1 MAELLSG
8 WKRTHYCAQ
17 PAEES
22 VGKEIILMGWAGTWR
37 NLGALIFIGLRD
49 RTGTMQLVFDE
60 NTLSKEQFADAETIR
75 SEYVLAVKGT
85 LQKRTPEMIN
95 PNMKTG
101 AYEVIVSEFKILS
114 SAQTPPIYIK
124 DDLDAQ
130 EQLRLKYRYLDLRR
144 PCMQKILMMRHEIS
158 QIARRYFADN
168 GFLEIETPMLQKST
182 PEGARDYLVPSRVH
196 PGKFYALP
204 QSPQLFKQ
212 LLMLSGYDRYMQI
225 ARCFRDEDLRA
236 DRQPEFTQIDLEMS
250 FVEEDDVISVN
261 EKFMQT
267 LMKETLGIDIQLPLR
282 RIPYSEAMD
291 RYGSDKP
298 DTRFGLELCNISDIV
313 KECGFSVFTSAING
327 GGSVRGIRVPGGV
340 AAFTRKNIDELT
352 EFVKIYRAKG
362 LAWMSLKNEGLQCS
376 FAKFLT
382 EEQTK
387 QIQQRLEAQNGDIL
401 FFVADT
407 NNETV
412 YASLG
417 ALRCEIAKRMNLIDN
432 DRYDLLWVTDF
443 PLLEW
448 SEDENRFVAK
458 HHPFT
463 SPKDEDL
470 QYLDVDPGRVRAKA
484 YDIVMNGYEIGGG
497 SIRIHSQELQ
507 EKMFETLGFTKE
519 QAWARFGF
527 LMEAFKYGTPPHGG
541 MAYGLDRLVML
552 IAKTNNIRDVIAF
565 PKVQTAA
572 CLMSGAPDYV
582 DDVQLK
588 ELAIATLADQCE
600 E

>member
-1 MAELLSG
+1 MSEMLSG
-8 WKRTHYCAQ
+8 WKRTSYCAEPTENQ
-17 PAEES
+17 I
-22 VGKEIILMGWAGTWR
+22 GKEVTLMGWAGTWR

-60 NTLSKEQFADAETIR
+60 KTLTKEQFELAETIR
-75 SEYVLAVKGT
+75 SEFVLAIRGT
-85 LQKRTPEMIN
+85 LQKRTPDMVN

-101 AYEVIVSEFKILS
+101 AYEVIVNEFKILS
-114 SAQTPPIYIK
+114 KAQTPPIYIK
-124 DDLDAQ
+124 DDLDAK
-130 EQLRLKYRYLDLRR
+130 EELRLKYRYLDLRR
-144 PCMQKILMMRHEIS
+144 PCMQEILMMRHKIAK
-158 QIARRYFADN
+158 IAREYFAEN

-212 LLMLSGYDRYMQI
+212 LLMLSGFDRYMQI

-250 FVEEDDVISVN
+250 FVEEEDVMSVN
-261 EKFMQT
+261 EKFMQR
-267 LMKETLGIDIQLPLR
+267 LMKETIGVDVQLPLLR
-282 RIPYSEAMD
+282 LPWDEAM
-291 RYGSDKP
+291 RRFGSDKP
-298 DTRFGLELCNISDIV
+298 DMRFGLELCDMSDIV
-313 KECGFSVFTSAING
+313 ADCGFSVFTGAVAN
-327 GGSVRGIRVPGGV
+327 GGSVRAVCVPGGV

-352 EFVKIYRAKG
+352 EFVKIYKAKG
-362 LAWMSLKNEGLQCS
+362 LAWMSLKPDGLQCS

-382 EEQTK
+382 ED
-387 QIQQRLEAQNGDIL
+387 QIKAIQERADAHTGDII
-401 FFVADT
+401 FFVADK
-407 NNETV
+407 NEV
-412 YASLG
+412 VFASLG
-417 ALRCEIAKRMNLIDN
+417 ALRCEIAKRMKLIN
-432 DRYDLLWVTDF
+432 ENEYKLLWVTDF
-443 PLLEW
+443 PQFEW
-448 SEDENRFVAK
+448 SDEENRYMAM

-463 SPKDEDL
+463 CPKDEDIE
-470 QYLDVDPGRVRAKA
+470 YLDKDLSKVHAKA

-507 EKMFETLGFTKE
+507 ERMFEALGFTKE
-519 QAWARFGF
+519 QAWERFGF

-552 IAKTNNIRDVIAF
+552 ITGTTNIRDVIAF

-572 CLMSGAPDYV
+572 DLMSGAPDFV
-582 DDVQLK
+582 DDKQLDELYIKTTKK
-588 ELAIATLADQCE
+588 EE